1 MLQVFPSGCG
11 VLIRLSK
18 CAPAWGAGVV
28 VTWANTAHAGVF
40 PDTFPAARAGF
51 AQGEP
56 VVLDLGG
63 FFCYKMLFLSKAFTC
78 VLEVLAKETG
88 ESLGKPFLPSS
99 KQSGLFPALPLG
111 ASMPGGAVA
120 PAGQLLAALMGP

>member
-1 MLQVFPSGCG
+1 MLLDGELVWWLYGQTQHMQADLLG
-11 VLIRLSK
+11 
-18 CAPAWGAGVV
+18 
-28 VTWANTAHAGVF
+28 
-40 PDTFPAARAGF
+40 TFPAARAGF
-51 AQGEP
+51 APGQP

-63 FFCYKMLFLSKAFTC
+63 FFCYKMLFLSKALNC
-78 VLEVLAKETG
+78 VLEVLAKEMG